1 MGPISPIGG
10 QPSPQSSAGA
20 APPPAHAAAG
30 ASSPG
35 ISSAGSL
42 SDGKGADPAIPVE
55 IAPDGKST
63 AGEPLAGSTMT
74 ISTKSETYTSSV
86 VYRRVGLGVDADN
99 TMRAL
104 IALLVLLALMK
115 EEQDGDELLQGL
127 ALLQAAME
135 LGGSSAAV
143 SSVYLS
149 MSHQSAEVSITQTQA
164 IDSLTNSASGGT
176 PETGGTIDLEV

>member
-42 SDGKGADPAIPVE
+42 SDGKGADAAMPVE
-55 IAPDGKST
+55 IAPDGKSS
-63 AGEPLAGSTMT
+63 AGEPLAGATMT

-135 LGGSSAAV
+135 LGGGAAV

-164 IDSLTNSASGGT
+164 IESPAGSGSGGT
-176 PETGGTIDLEV
+176 PETGGTIDIKV